1 MHYQGKDKRNSNLS
15 RRFDLTNLTHD
26 MTNDSKVKV
35 TGMLSLADMTNDS
48 KVTGDWSLRITSPRE

>member
-1 MHYQGKDKRNSNLS
+1 
-15 RRFDLTNLTHD
+15 
-26 MTNDSKVKV
+26 MTNDSKVKVKV